1 MQGDGSVTGTPR
13 KTAFQRAQEELEMQR
28 TGLTGDFMP
37 SNPPGMRQTRP
48 GGSAAQP
55 EAPGSS
61 QRRSRYS
68 SGKPGGY
75 GSPDY
80 VPAPSTGSSSRRGS
94 GAKNRDYQPI
104 DMGQG
109 ADLGRQ
115 IGRGTKT
122 SQPKNGTTANK
133 GWGDIGDIDTT
144 PREAPAESRD
154 EKPIAPTEIN
164 TDESTLI
171 NSNGVVQKGR
181 NLGYRSTI
189 TKGEGNT
196 PYLEGEGGLFDR
208 LGLGTGTQINRGWA
222 SNQLPGTETAIY
234 SGKPQSQ
241 QLGEGEQQV
250 VLSKDLDQDGG
261 AVRNLESMP
270 QEAFAESQKGGNSSG
285 GQRNW
290 MEKGPEDAKMA
301 RRRAFLD
308 APNSMAGMRAVDAQL
323 GRVRS
328 GNDFFYANPNQG
340 KDGADEFIKVSL
352 ADGRKHQND
361 QITGQQLLNQY
372 VDKIKGENVG
382 NPDAPSPAEF
392 SPDMSEEQFVDFQNR
407 GGSQRSLE
415 DTEIEDFINYQN

>member
-1 MQGDGSVTGTPR
+1 MQGDGSVKATPR

-48 GGSAAQP
+48 AAAPKP
-55 EAPGSS
+55 EAPASS
-61 QRRSRYS
+61 QRKSRYS
-68 SGKPGGY
+68 AGKPGGY

-80 VPAPSTGSSSRRGS
+80 VPAPSTGNSSRRGG
-94 GAKNRDYQPI
+94 GAKNRSYSPI
-104 DMGQG
+104 DVGRG

-122 SQPKNGTTANK
+122 SESKTTVNT

-144 PREAPAESRD
+144 PNKPPAE
-154 EKPIAPTEIN
+154 KPTAPVEVN
-164 TDESTLI
+164 TDSETI
-171 NSNGVVQKGR
+171 TNSNGVVQSGR

-189 TKGEGNT
+189 TKGDGDT
-196 PYLEGEGGLFDR
+196 PYLEGEGGLYDR

-222 SNQLPGTETAIY
+222 SNQLPGTETALY
-234 SGKPQSQ
+234 GGKPQSQ

-250 VLSKDLDQDGG
+250 TLSKDLDQDGG

-270 QEAFAESQKGGNSSG
+270 QEAFAESQKGGNSGG

-361 QITGQQLLNQY
+361 QISGQQLLNQY

-382 NPDAPSPAEF
+382 NPDAPSPTEF
-392 SPDMSEEQFVDFQNR
+392 SPDMSEEQFTDFQNR